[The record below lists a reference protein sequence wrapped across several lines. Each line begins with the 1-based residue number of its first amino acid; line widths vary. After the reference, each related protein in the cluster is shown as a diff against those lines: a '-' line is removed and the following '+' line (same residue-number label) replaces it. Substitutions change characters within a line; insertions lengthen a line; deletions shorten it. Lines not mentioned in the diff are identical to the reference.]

1 MKLKRLPTYVKQN
14 AMMKNLGPFF
24 VNIQKIIEKG
34 LNMYC
39 VIWIYNSFQQ
49 NYENVEL
56 KCEVSLWNMS

>member
-1 MKLKRLPTYVKQN
+1 MKLKRLPTYIKQN

-39 VIWIYNSFQQ
+39 VIWIYNSISTKKLRK
-49 NYENVEL
+49 YRI
-56 KCEVSLWNMS
+56 KM